1 MKIMNRSLPQTVSP
15 PQTSKLQMKTHRLL
29 KLSLF
34 VTVLTTGT
42 ASADPSAVGHYG
54 GATAGLVMP
63 TLAAF
68 DSTSRGIIRNLEIVG
83 LQAFSVSMVPG
94 MVTLPAEV
102 RSTNITRRETPQLR
116 LRPNGTFAG
125 TFVLDDPGRLDF
137 QDAEVRV
144 SGRLSGRRGSITF
157 IITMNKTYEDG
168 SSEVAGGEVRVPVR
182 LAQRR

>member
-1 MKIMNRSLPQTVSP
+1 MEFLNHLHHPTVSP
-15 PQTSKLQMKTHRLL
+15 TNRPQMKTHRLL
-29 KLSLF
+29 NLSLF
-34 VTVLTTGT
+34 VTLLTTGV

-54 GATAGLVMP
+54 GVTAGPVLP

-83 LQAFSVSMVPG
+83 LQALSVSTIPG
-94 MVTLPAEV
+94 MGEQPAQV

-116 LRPNGTFAG
+116 LRRNGTFAG
-125 TFVLDDPGRLDF
+125 SFVLDDPGRLDF

-168 SSEVAGGEVRVPVR
+168 SSEVVGGEVRVPVR

>member
-1 MKIMNRSLPQTVSP
+1 
-15 PQTSKLQMKTHRLL
+15 MKTHRLL

-34 VTVLTTGT
+34 VTLLTTGM

-54 GATAGLVMP
+54 GTTTGISLP

-68 DSTSRGIIRNLEIVG
+68 DSTAQGIIRNIEIVG
-83 LQAFSVSMVPG
+83 LQAFSISTIPG
-94 MVTLPAEV
+94 LGAQPAEI
-102 RSTNITRRETPQLR
+102 RSTNITRRETPRLR

-125 TFVLDDPGRLDF
+125 SFVLDDPGRLDF
-137 QDAEVRV
+137 QNAEVRV

-157 IITMNKTYEDG
+157 IISMNKTYEDG
-168 SSEVAGGEVRVPVR
+168 SSEVAGGQVRVPVR

>member
-1 MKIMNRSLPQTVSP
+1 
-15 PQTSKLQMKTHRLL
+15 MKTSRLL
-29 KLSLF
+29 NLSFLF
-34 VTVLTTGT
+34 TLLTTGI

-54 GATAGLVMP
+54 GTTTGIVLP

-83 LQAFSVSMVPG
+83 LQALSVSTIPG
-94 MVTLPAEV
+94 MGVQPAQV

-137 QDAEVRV
+137 QNAEVRV
-144 SGRLSGRRGSITF
+144 TGRLSGRRGAVTF
-157 IITMNKTYEDG
+157 VISMNKTYEDG
-168 SSEVAGGEVRVPVR
+168 SSEVAGGSIRVPVR

>member
-1 MKIMNRSLPQTVSP
+1 
-15 PQTSKLQMKTHRLL
+15 MKTLRLL
-29 KLSLF
+29 NLSLF
-34 VTVLTTGT
+34 VTLLTTGT

-54 GATAGLVMP
+54 GTTSGIVLP

-68 DSTSRGIIRNLEIVG
+68 DSTPRGIIRNIEIVG
-83 LQAFSVSMVPG
+83 LQALSVSTIPG
-94 MVTLPAEV
+94 MGTQPAVV

-144 SGRLSGRRGSITF
+144 TGRLSGRRGSITF
-157 IITMNKTYEDG
+157 IITMNKTYGDG
-168 SSEVAGGEVRVPVR
+168 SSEVAGGQVRVPVR
-182 LAQRR
+182 LAERR

>member
-1 MKIMNRSLPQTVSP
+1 
-15 PQTSKLQMKTHRLL
+15 MKTHLTAKLAFALTLL
-29 KLSLF
+29 S
-34 VTVLTTGT
+34 TGL

-54 GATAGLVMP
+54 GTTTGISLP

-68 DSTSRGIIRNLEIVG
+68 DSTPRGIIRNIEIVG
-83 LQAFSVSMVPG
+83 LQALSVSTIPG
-94 MVTLPAEV
+94 LGTQPAVV

-125 TFVLDDPGRLDF
+125 TFILDDPGRLDF

-144 SGRLSGRRGSITF
+144 TGRLSGRRGSVTF

-168 SSEVAGGEVRVPVR
+168 SSEVAGGQVRVPVR
-182 LAQRR
+182 LAGRR